1 MAAVLAAGVSVLLA
15 PGMEEEEE
23 EEVTASLVVVIGG
36 GDALRC
42 L

>member
-23 EEVTASLVVVIGG
+23 EVPASLVVVIGG

>member
-1 MAAVLAAGVSVLLA
+1 MAAVLAAGVSVLFA
-15 PGMEEEEE
+15 PGMEEEE

>member
-15 PGMEEEEE
+15 PGMEEEE

>member
-1 MAAVLAAGVSVLLA
+1 MAAVLAAGVSVLFA
-15 PGMEEEEE
+15 PGMEEEE
-23 EEVTASLVVVIGG
+23 EEVTASLVFVIGG